1 MSDNR
6 LYLLDAYALIYR
18 SYFAFIKN
26 PRINSKG
33 LNTSAAFG
41 FTLTLEE
48 LLRKENPSHIAVVF
62 DTQAPT
68 FRHLMYDAY
77 KANRPPMPEAL
88 RVGIPYV
95 RQIIRA
101 FNIPILELDGFEA
114 DDVVGTLAKKAEKE
128 GFNVFM
134 MTPDKDYTQLVSDR
148 IKILKPRRTGFDVE
162 ILGVEEVCRDF
173 EVERPDQVIDILA
186 LWGDTADNVPGAP
199 GIGEKTAKDLI
210 GKFGS
215 IPNLYE
221 NLDKIKPRQKESLEQ
236 NREQVMRARE
246 LVTIC
251 IDAPMEFSAEL
262 TLRKA
267 PDERALKA
275 IFEELEFRNLISK
288 VIPSSAPADLFSQA
302 PAPSQQRSLFD
313 PPEVSVSNAGVSA
326 AGDSKTSVGSGMVAF
341 ENGEG
346 GPAFNESSSEE
357 TVMYRNIQSEQHEYL
372 LITKPEEI
380 EAIAKEISAAPAF
393 CFDTETTGLDARK
406 AELVGLAL
414 SVAAGKAWYI
424 LFPDDHSEVV
434 KWLQP
439 IKLLLENRALLKIGQ
454 NIKYD
459 LQVLASYGINV
470 QGPLFD
476 TMIAHYLLNQEERH
490 NLNFLALKYLKYSMV
505 PIENLIGA
513 KGKEQI
519 SMRTVDPEI
528 QKEYAG
534 EDADITYQLWPILD
548 EALKREGLMTVFTEV
563 EMPLVPVLAS
573 MERAGIRV
581 DTKTLAD
588 ISLGLA
594 EEIQALETDI
604 IAMAGMKFNVASPK
618 QLGEVLFVH
627 LKIDDQAKKTKS
639 QQYSTGEEVLQRL
652 SNRHPIIE
660 KVLEFRG
667 LTKLLNTYIE
677 TLPDLIDP
685 TTGKI
690 HSHFNQAIAATG
702 RLSSINPNL
711 QNIPIREARGREIR
725 KAFIPSGEEFTLLSA
740 DYSQIELRIMAHFSD
755 DENMIAAF
763 NRNEDI
769 HTATAA
775 LVFRVGNEEVTRE
788 MRSKAKVAN
797 FGIIYGISSFGLS
810 QRLNISRGDAKDLID
825 GYFRSYPGIKAY
837 MDNAINQARDDGFVS
852 TLMGRK
858 RYLSDIQSQ
867 VQMVRG
873 NAERNAINSPIQ
885 GSAADI
891 IKLAMIRIDRE
902 LRSRN
907 LQSRMVLQVHDELN
921 FDVYIPELKQ
931 VKEIVRHEMEHAMQ
945 LKVPLVVDMGEG
957 RNWLEAHG

>member
-33 LNTSAAFG
+33 LNTSAPFG

-68 FRHLMYDAY
+68 FRHIMYDAY

-95 RQIIRA
+95 RQIIKA
-101 FNIPILELDGFEA
+101 FNIPILELDGYEA

-162 ILGVEEVCRDF
+162 ILGIEEVCRDF
-173 EVERPDQVIDILA
+173 EVERPEQVIDILA

-251 IDAPMEFSAEL
+251 IDVPMEFSAEL

-275 IFEELEFRNLISK
+275 IFEELEFRNLLSK
-288 VIPSSAPADLFSQA
+288 VIPSSAPADLFS
-302 PAPSQQRSLFD
+302 PAAEPSQQRSLFD
-313 PPEVSVSNAGVSA
+313 PPVAEASLAGGIKEGTVDA
-326 AGDSKTSVGSGMVAF
+326 EGS
-341 ENGEG
+341 EYSEDL
-346 GPAFNESSSEE
+346 PAE
-357 TVMYRNIQSEQHEYL
+357 TVMYRNIQSEKHEYL
-372 LITKPEEI
+372 LITNPDEI
-380 EAIAKEISAAPAF
+380 EGLAKEISASSSF
-393 CFDTETTGLDARK
+393 CFDTETTGLDALK
-406 AELVGLAL
+406 ADLVGLAL

-424 LFPDDHSEVV
+424 LFPEDHAEAEQL
-434 KWLQP
+434 LQP
-439 IKLLLENRALLKIGQ
+439 IKRLLENPNIVKIGQ

-459 LQVLASYGINV
+459 LQVLANYGIAV

-490 NLNFLALKYLKYSMV
+490 NLNFLAMKYLKYSMV

-534 EDADITYQLWPILD
+534 EDADITFQLKSILE
-548 EALKREGLMTVFTEV
+548 EALNREGLMTVFTEV
-563 EMPLVPVLAS
+563 EMPLIPVLAS

-594 EEIQALETDI
+594 EEIQALEKEI
-604 IAMAGMKFNVASPK
+604 IDLAGMKFNVASPK

-627 LKIDDQAKKTKS
+627 LKIDDQAKKTKT

-667 LTKLLNTYIE
+667 LTKLLNTYID
-677 TLPDLIDP
+677 TLPDLIDR

-725 KAFIPSGEEFTLLSA
+725 KAFIASGAEFTLLSA
-740 DYSQIELRIMAHFSD
+740 DYSQIELRIMAHFSN

-775 LVFRVGNEEVTRE
+775 LVFRVENGEVTRE

-810 QRLNISRGDAKDLID
+810 QRLNISRSDAKDLID

-837 MDNAINQARDDGFVS
+837 MDNAINQAREDGFVT
-852 TLMGRK
+852 TLKGRK

-867 VQMVRG
+867 VQMIRG

-907 LQSRMVLQVHDELN
+907 FRSRMVLQVHDELN
-921 FDVYIPELKQ
+921 FDVYIPELNQ